1 MIPNSKRIEEI
12 QKELDKL
19 YDITKNVD
27 LRNTKLFV
35 LKDCFDKIYSL
46 EYELECITDIE

>member
-12 QKELDKL
+12 QEQLVKL
-19 YDITKNVD
+19 YDLTKNVD
-27 LRNTKLFV
+27 LRNNRPAV
-35 LKDCFDKIYSL
+35 LRDCFDKIYSL